1 MIKLK
6 TEVLRDMLNKAVKVC
21 SFNKMLPLTGLVE
34 IETNAEGLSLKTTD
48 NITTMIITE
57 KIEGL
62 TPARVTVD
70 ANVITA
76 LVNKITTEEIE
87 LIISDS
93 ALTITGNGVYN
104 LEIRVDESGEVV
116 KLPAINQELINS
128 ANKEFDFKGIVE
140 RLNICKAAIP
150 GGEDSGELKNYY
162 LKDIIVATDQN
173 KVSAINNIETMAN
186 EELFISSELGKI
198 IMELGFVKANYARSN
213 ENLVIVGENFV
224 IGSTMLLDELVKFK
238 EKTLEGIQGLI
249 GLEYKNRVKIKK
261 SNLVNLLDRIGIFV
275 SEYDANSIDL
285 IFLPNNI
292 KATNQKKTC
301 DEVIE
306 YEEAKVENLVEF
318 RSMLN
323 IEHLKQLL
331 DVLPNETV
339 EFQFDNS
346 YASLKIVDGEIVQF
360 LGLMDEDN

>member
-6 TEVLRDMLNKAVKVC
+6 TTVLRDMLNKAIKVC

-34 IETNAEGLSLKTTD
+34 IETNEQGLSLKTTD
-48 NITTMIITE
+48 NITTMVITE

-70 ANVITA
+70 ANIISA

-116 KLPAINQELINS
+116 KLPAINQELANS

-140 RLNICKAAIP
+140 RLNICKSAIP

-162 LKDIIVATDQN
+162 LKDMIIATDQL
-173 KVSAINNIETMAN
+173 KVSAVSNIPSMVN
-186 EELFISSELGKI
+186 EELFISNELGKI
-198 IMELGFVKANYARSN
+198 IMELGFIKANYARNN
-213 ENLVIVGENFV
+213 ENLVIVGENFIINSV
-224 IGSTMLLDELVKFK
+224 MLMDELNKFK
-238 EKTLEGIQGLI
+238 EVTLNGIQGLI
-249 GLEYKNRVKIKK
+249 NLDYNNKVTIKK
-261 SNLVNLLDRIGIFV
+261 NDLLNLLDRLSIFV
-275 SEYDANSIDL
+275 TEYDSNSIDL
-285 IFLPNNI
+285 IFLQDNI

-301 DEVIE
+301 DETIS
-306 YEEAKVENLVEF
+306 YETAQTTGLVEF
-318 RSMLN
+318 RSILN

-331 DVLPNETV
+331 MVLPNETV

-346 YASLKIVDGEIVQF
+346 IPSLKIVDGDIIQF
-360 LGLMDEDN
+360 LGLMGEE